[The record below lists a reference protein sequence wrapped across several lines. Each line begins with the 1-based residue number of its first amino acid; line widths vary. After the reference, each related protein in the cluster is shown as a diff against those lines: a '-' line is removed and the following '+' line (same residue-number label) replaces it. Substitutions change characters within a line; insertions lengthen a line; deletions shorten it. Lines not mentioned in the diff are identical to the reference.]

1 MKNTLHENTQEKE
14 LAILAGIDCGDYD
27 AESSMAELEELAKS
41 ADAVVL
47 ATLIQKRE
55 RPHPATYLG
64 EGKLAEIKEQCEQ
77 LEANLLIIDGDLTPS
92 QQRNIE
98 NLTDMKVVDRTEL
111 ILDILA
117 RRACSSEGKLQVELA
132 QLNYRISRLGGQG
145 KMLSRLGGG
154 IGTRGPGESKLE
166 SDKRHIRR
174 RIYALENEL
183 KEVEKR
189 RNLLRSRRQKN
200 GITTC
205 AIVGYTNAGKSTL
218 LNALTG
224 AGVLAQDKL
233 FATLDPTARAL
244 LLPDGRRIMLVDTV
258 GFISRLPHQLVEAF
272 HSTLEEAVGADIIFN
287 VCDAADPAC
296 ADQVRVTTSLLHEL
310 GCENTPIITV
320 MNKCDLVPDAFTFPT
335 LGNTV
340 FISAKE
346 GIGFDKLLAKTT
358 ELLPADTVTLK
369 LLIPFA
375 DGGKIAALREH
386 ANIHSESFTNEGT
399 LLEVSARKSVL
410 KNYMQYRITAEGN

>member
-1 MKNTLHENTQEKE
+1 MHENKEEKE
-14 LAILAGIDCGDYD
+14 IAVLVGADCGEYD
-27 AESSMAELEELAKS
+27 AESSIAELEELAKS
-41 ADAVVL
+41 ADAEVAATVL
-47 ATLIQKRE
+47 QKRE
-55 RPHPATYLG
+55 RPNPATYVG
-64 EGKLAEIKEQCEQ
+64 EGKLSEIKEQCEQ
-77 LEANLLIIDGDLTPS
+77 LEADVLIFDCELTPS

-98 NLTDMKVVDRTEL
+98 NFTDLKVVDRTEL
-111 ILDILA
+111 ILDIFA
-117 RRACSSEGKLQVELA
+117 RRARSSEGKLQVELA

-174 RIYALENEL
+174 RIYALEREL

-189 RNLLRSRRQKN
+189 RNFMRSRRKKS
-200 GITTC
+200 GVTTC

-244 LLPDGRRIMLVDTV
+244 SLPDGRKIMLIDTV

-272 HSTLEEAVGADIIFN
+272 KSTLEEAVGADIIFN
-287 VCDAADPAC
+287 VCDASSPDC
-296 ADQVRVTTSLLHEL
+296 AAHIKVTTSLLEEL
-310 GCENTPIITV
+310 GCEHTPIITV
-320 MNKCDLVPDAFTFPT
+320 MNKCDLVPEVFSIPT

-346 GIGFDKLLAKTT
+346 GRGFDALLQKTVA
-358 ELLPADTVTLK
+358 LLPADTATLK

-375 DGGKIAALREH
+375 DGGKIPALREH
-386 ANIHSESFTNEGT
+386 AHIHSEAFTNDGT
-399 LLEVSARKSVL
+399 LLEVTAPKSVL
-410 KNYMQYRITAEGN
+410 KGFEEYIIHLPDGK